1 MLSVVIPTLNVAGS
15 LPSVL
20 LALYEPALDGLV
32 RQVVIADGGSIDA
45 TLKVADDAGCDV
57 VSSRPGRGT
66 QLAAGAQKAR
76 ADWLLFL
83 HADTVLQPGWEAEV
97 RRFVGRQG
105 PEKAAAF
112 RFALDDDR
120 LRARL
125 LEWAVALRVRIFAL
139 PYGDQGLLVSR
150 RLYDRIGGFSDMP
163 IMEDVDFVRRV
174 GRRRMKRLQTKAVT
188 SAERYAEK
196 GYARRVIRNA
206 GCLVLFSLGIS
217 PDLIRR
223 VYG

>member
-1 MLSVVIPTLNVAGS
+1 MLSVVIPTLNVAAS

-20 LALYEPALDGLV
+20 MALYEPALDGLV
-32 RQVVIADGGSIDA
+32 RQVVIADGGSTDP

-57 VSSRPGRGT
+57 VSARPGRGI
-66 QLAAGAQKAR
+66 QLATGARKAR

-97 RRFVGRQG
+97 LRFINRHG

-112 RFALDDDR
+112 RFSLDDDR

-125 LEWAVALRVRIFAL
+125 LEWAVSLRVHLFAL
-139 PYGDQGLLVSR
+139 PYGDQGLLISR
-150 RLYDRIGGFSDMP
+150 RLYERIGGFSDVP
-163 IMEDVDFVRRV
+163 IMEDVDIVRRI
-174 GRRRMKRLQTKAVT
+174 GRRRLKRLNTKALT
-188 SAERYAEK
+188 SAERYVQN
-196 GYARRVIRNA
+196 GYIRRVVRNL
-206 GCLVLFSLGIS
+206 GCLVLYSLGFS

>member
-1 MLSVVIPTLNVAGS
+1 MLSVVIPTMNVAAS

-20 LALYEPALDGLV
+20 MALYAPALDGFV
-32 RQVVIADGGSIDA
+32 RQVVIADGGSSDP

-57 VSSRPGRGT
+57 VQGRQGRGT
-66 QLAAGAQKAR
+66 QLAAGAGRAR

-97 RRFVGRQG
+97 HRFINRHG

-125 LEWAVALRVRIFAL
+125 LEWAVSLRVHLLAL
-139 PYGDQGLLVSR
+139 PYGDQGLLISR
-150 RLYDRIGGFSDMP
+150 RLYERIGGYSDVP
-163 IMEDVDFVRRV
+163 IMEDVDIVRRI
-174 GRRRMKRLQTKAVT
+174 GRRRLKRLQTKAVT
-188 SAERYAEK
+188 SAERYAAK
-196 GYARRVIRNA
+196 GYVRRVVRNA
-206 GCLVLFSLGIS
+206 GCLVLYALGFS